1 MKIVLQVFLVAGG
14 WDGSSSL
21 SSTEMLVGEDS
32 KAWIM
37 GKPLP
42 FPRSGLR
49 GVTIENRLL
58 FTGIKLGMH

>member
-1 MKIVLQVFLVAGG
+1 MVAGG
-14 WDGSSSL
+14 WDGSSTL

-32 KAWIM
+32 QTWIM

-42 FPRSGLR
+42 FPRSGII

-58 FTGIKLGMH
+58 LTGINLGMN